1 MSVTKKIFKQ
11 LIVGKIIDHIP
22 LEELFDKRHE
32 PKVKKAMQIA
42 LEIVAF
48 AEEHKLFRSDLN

>member
-22 LEELFDKRHE
+22 LEELFDKKHE
-32 PKVKKAMQIA
+32 PEVKKAMQIA
-42 LEIVAF
+42 L
-48 AEEHKLFRSDLN
+48 